1 MAPDLTKQ
9 LTQLNDTHHHPFQP
23 IPIDNTPLS
32 LYRRPDVTDTFSTHK
47 YRTHPHCNI
56 SSLSLHNAFSPLCT
70 SRTSFL
76 RAFSSGGR
84 IGFDT
89 PYMPLSCDMRWFT
102 TAETCAIL
110 SRFHKVIFVG
120 DSMMRHVVGAMN
132 VVLRQDLGYGAVTG
146 WNFGQEEMEQCFCTH
161 QMDVKACSVQ
171 GIYSTQD
178 VLVHDPESF
187 ACAKRTIKNKDGR
200 VEVVSDVDL
209 EIEVMLK
216 YPLDPSELERLK
228 ALFPE
233 QKPERPVAF
242 VFGHGLWNDLD
253 IQATVNWIRG
263 VLDAIYEKAEY
274 LRPENL
280 PVETVEG
287 EGDLPMAHV
296 LFMTPSAA
304 GVLKDDRFI
313 LTQGDKALQVFE
325 SSLHTLIHRRD
336 EMFHGKGMEHMGTW
350 NMSIQMDKWDGVHL
364 NLRGNLLK
372 AMGVINWLSGIKAEN
387 WS

>member
-1 MAPDLTKQ
+1 
-9 LTQLNDTHHHPFQP
+9 
-23 IPIDNTPLS
+23 
-32 LYRRPDVTDTFSTHK
+32 
-47 YRTHPHCNI
+47 
-56 SSLSLHNAFSPLCT
+56 
-70 SRTSFL
+70 
-76 RAFSSGGR
+76 
-84 IGFDT
+84 
-89 PYMPLSCDMRWFT
+89 
-102 TAETCAIL
+102 
-110 SRFHKVIFVG
+110 
-120 DSMMRHVVGAMN
+120 MRHVVGAMN